1 MRLALDRKSRIVF
14 WKEVRD
20 LSRDYRTI
28 VSVVLLPLIGLP
40 GLALLTGA
48 LLTAQQVEVAII
60 VNDTSA
66 WGFGESLAGDIKTVL
81 ARTGLQVGVSLY
93 SGWPNASVDVVVL
106 IPSGFYQN
114 LTRID
119 GTGLIIVSSLI
130 GSQAS
135 EIAVNNIIALINGKS
150 RSIVAERVSKLS
162 EKAGLDVDPS
172 GVLNPIRVQKGFHR
186 ATGAPATGE
195 EASVAFSARI
205 LEFSLFFVVN
215 PAVVFVSD
223 SIVGERER
231 RTIERLLVS
240 PLSRRQLLV
249 GKMLDST
256 VLGLMAA
263 AADGAGILL
272 FFLLAGISFALSTVI
287 IGVWLASVILLI
299 LTTSAIVSIIA
310 SRSESIRSA
319 QNLSFLVILGAMAIY
334 FSSLMVDLT
343 KLPGSVSLAMQAIPF
358 THAALTIHYY
368 ALGDLA
374 SVARH
379 FAIMVVYWLALLF
392 VAARTF
398 NTERLIIVKT

>member
-1 MRLALDRKSRIVF
+1 LVPGIDRKSRIVF

-28 VSVVLLPLIGLP
+28 VSVILLPLLGLP
-40 GLALLTGA
+40 GLAILTGA
-48 LLTAQQVEVAII
+48 LLSAQYVEVAII
-60 VNDTSA
+60 VNDTSSWRFA
-66 WGFGESLAGDIKTVL
+66 EALASDIKSVL
-81 ARTGLQVGVSLY
+81 ARAGLQSSVGLY
-93 SGWPNASVDVVVL
+93 SSWPNTSVDVVVF
-106 IPSGFYQN
+106 IPAGFYSN
-114 LTRID
+114 ISRID
-119 GTGLIIVSSLI
+119 GTGVVIVSSLI

-135 EIAVNNIIALINGKS
+135 EIAVNNIIALINSKS
-150 RSIVAERVSKLS
+150 RSMVLDRVSELS
-162 EKAGLDVDPS
+162 ERAGLDLDPG

-249 GKMLDST
+249 GKMLASA
-256 VLGLMAA
+256 VLGLIAA

-272 FFLLAGISFALSTVI
+272 FFLLAGISFALSTSI

-299 LTTSAIVSIIA
+299 MVTSAIVSIIA

-319 QNLSFLVILGAMAIY
+319 QNLSFLVIIGAMAIY

-343 KLPGSVSLAMQAIPF
+343 KLPGTVSLVMQAIPF

-379 FAIMVVYWLALLF
+379 FAILAIYWIALLL

-398 NTERLIIVKT
+398 NTEKLIIVKT

>member
-1 MRLALDRKSRIVF
+1 MRLDRKSRIVF

-28 VSVVLLPLIGLP
+28 VSVVLLPLLGLP
-40 GLALLTGA
+40 GLAILTGA
-48 LLTAQQVEVAII
+48 LLSAQYVEVAII
-60 VNDTSA
+60 VNDTEA
-66 WGFGESLAGDIKTVL
+66 WSFAESLAADIASSL
-81 ARTGLQVGVSLY
+81 ARSGLQSRVDTYES
-93 SGWPNASVDVVVL
+93 WPETGVDVVVF
-106 IPSGFYQN
+106 IPEGFYGN
-114 LTRID
+114 ISRID
-119 GTGLIIVSSLI
+119 GTGTIIVSSLI

-150 RSIVAERVSKLS
+150 RTLVLERINELS
-162 EKAGLDVDPS
+162 ERAGLDIDPNRL
-172 GVLNPIRVQKGFHR
+172 LNPIRVQKGFHR

-231 RTIERLLVS
+231 KTIERLLVS
-240 PLSRRQLLV
+240 PLTRRQLLT
-249 GKMLDST
+249 GKMLAST

-263 AADGAGILL
+263 AADGVGILL
-272 FFLLAGISFALSTVI
+272 FFLLAGISFALSITI

-299 LTTSAIVSIIA
+299 LATSAIVSIIA
-310 SRSESIRSA
+310 SRSESIRAA
-319 QNLSFLVILGAMAIY
+319 QNMSFLVILGAMAIY

-343 KLPGSVSLAMQAIPF
+343 KLPESVSLLLQLIPF

-368 ALGDLA
+368 ALGDLP

-379 FAIMVVYWLALLF
+379 FLIMTIYWLALLLI
-392 VAARTF
+392 AARTF
-398 NTERLIIVKT
+398 NTEKLIITKS